1 MWNLISIVK
10 LQKNVLFCGCSY
22 TCFVILVLYEL
33 RVKFGSLKCFK
44 NAGFRIFKKCGWLMS
59 QCAICGGKWKQTSD
73 FVMIMMV
80 AIRFD
85 DLWQD
90 ELCIS
95 IADVWRRL
103 ENSRWPHTNEHEKFK
118 IRVPAYFIWLFRL
131 FGRWCYDR
139 LVKQIRTNCILRP
152 KKVLRQNSQSGRSLK
167 TSKSILSDFPNSA
180 QHSLK
185 IHSLTHI
192 FICSKTVRCARKSRA
207 QRTKSTS
214 KTSIIP
220 HASSWWLDMDVR
232 KDIFCRWRC

>member
-1 MWNLISIVK
+1 MSRCCTKTLMWNLISIVK

-103 ENSRWPHTNEHEKFK
+103 ENSRWPHTQTNMKNSKFEFLTT
-118 IRVPAYFIWLFRL
+118 VPISF
-131 FGRWCYDR
+131 
-139 LVKQIRTNCILRP
+139 
-152 KKVLRQNSQSGRSLK
+152 
-167 TSKSILSDFPNSA
+167 
-180 QHSLK
+180 
-185 IHSLTHI
+185 
-192 FICSKTVRCARKSRA
+192 
-207 QRTKSTS
+207 
-214 KTSIIP
+214 
-220 HASSWWLDMDVR
+220 DVF
-232 KDIFCRWRC
+232 DYLGDGAMIDW